1 MEWIDTAKAIR
12 FSPERVQKVDLFRTQ
27 RFMIDLYCLQSGQA
41 QKPHVHEGIDKV
53 YYVVEGEG
61 LFTIGVEERTLGKG
75 EAVLAPAG
83 VEHGLSNPGSTPLV
97 VLVFIAPPPE
107 GQ

>member
-1 MEWIDTAKAIR
+1 MEWVDTAKAIR
-12 FSPERVQKVDLFRTQ
+12 FSPEKMQKVGLFRTK
-27 RFMIDLYCLQSGQA
+27 RFMADLYCLKEGQA

-61 LFTIGVEERTLGKG
+61 LFAVGGEERTLGKG

-83 VEHGLSNPGSTPLV
+83 IEHGLRNPGSTPLV
-97 VLVFIAPPPE
+97 ILVFIAPPLE